1 MEPLIRMKVPVFSGE
16 KGLWSVAEEAF
27 LPRAALGGDGSA
39 AWRWVAFAAAL
50 LEAVTVAVHLEYVD
64 VMGETIE

>member
-27 LPRAALGGDGSA
+27 FPRGALVRASG
-39 AWRWVAFAAAL
+39 RWVDSFCGGFA
-50 LEAVTVAVHLEYVD
+50 
-64 VMGETIE
+64 